1 MSYLTQEIQ
10 ELEAEKQEKM
20 NELFP
25 SQYGE
30 LEHLTEEIYRLRVE
44 IEKRY
49 KTKRGENQYTKES
62 GSLPHVSE
70 ANRKREKEP
79 LNKAVNE
86 LQEEVA
92 CETEQKQTHC
102 NRCEEAFHEL
112 NEESGV
118 REGWCSYCEQVGQW
132 NE

>member
-1 MSYLTQEIQ
+1 MSYLIQEIQ
-10 ELEAEKQEKM
+10 ELEAEKREKM

-25 SQYGE
+25 SQHGE

-44 IEKRY
+44 IGKLS
-49 KTKRGENQYTKES
+49 KDVK
-62 GSLPHVSE
+62 
-70 ANRKREKEP
+70 
-79 LNKAVNE
+79 E

-92 CETEQKQTHC
+92 CETEQEKTHC
-102 NRCEEAFHEL
+102 DRCEEAFHEL

>member
-1 MSYLTQEIQ
+1 MSYLVQEIQ
-10 ELEAEKQEKM
+10 ELEEEKREKM

-25 SQYGE
+25 SQHGE
-30 LEHLTEEIYRLRVE
+30 LEHLTEEVYRLRVE
-44 IEKRY
+44 IEK
-49 KTKRGENQYTKES
+49 
-62 GSLPHVSE
+62 
-70 ANRKREKEP
+70 
-79 LNKAVNE
+79 LNKAVEE

-118 REGWCSYCEQVGQW
+118 REGWCSYCEQVEQW